1 MSGRLSASLLPWR
14 RKERKKNII
23 FLHCFYAARMR
34 TTCVA
39 DISISRAHTH
49 KRVRRAESSRPKS
62 ITRHREATRG
72 EKGWKRTPEQACTHT
87 LSRLLYGSSL
97 QCTFPIFDFD
107 SRTTTD
113 QKHSSSLFRS
123 SLFCFLCVSLAKWK
137 TTTGRRSIESVSHNS
152 QLIWLR
158 VQGLDEKGT
167 LARKRRK

>member
-1 MSGRLSASLLPWR
+1 MGVFRPAYYLGVEK
-14 RKERKKNII
+14 KERKHNFFAL
-23 FLHCFYAARMR
+23 FLRRAYAYDMR
-34 TTCVA
+34 RRHLHQPRT
-39 DISISRAHTH
+39 HTH

-152 QLIWLR
+152 QLI
-158 VQGLDEKGT
+158 
-167 LARKRRK
+167 